1 MFDPA
6 AAAEA
11 WDIIRSEFA
20 LAFFETLYVTVL
32 ATLFAVIIGLPLGVL
47 LVAGEKNGV
56 LPLPRWLMRVLD
68 VLINLL
74 RSVPFLI
81 LMIMVFPLTRLIV
94 GTTV

>member
-1 MFDPA
+1 MFHDLFDPA

-56 LPLPRWLMRVLD
+56 LPLPRWLMRV
-68 VLINLL
+68 
-74 RSVPFLI
+74 RSI
-81 LMIMVFPLTRLIV
+81 LSAR
-94 GTTV
+94 